1 MAQQGQGLTLKQTV
15 FASSGSGTSM
25 TFNFS
30 SNNDDLLIL
39 AFNNRGAPKGTP
51 TNFNGGYLGSGG
63 GTQGGTGVS
72 INQHW
77 KISTGDTSYTLT
89 GVVAGAI
96 GAIGVFS
103 VPGGA
108 TSYWQTD
115 TTSIKYVSGQYP
127 TNPVILYDFYKNQ
140 GPNAKWNYPSLE
152 YGNQI
157 TYGTPPTN
165 NTYWITSVWP
175 NWSNNVT
182 TSPVDHAS
190 LIQVAATG
198 SATNDGVG
206 VSIYFDAI
214 NLDQRVDVQSAWLTG

>member
-1 MAQQGQGLTLKQTV
+1 MAQQGQRLTLKQTV

-30 SNNDDLLIL
+30 SNSDDLLIL

-51 TNFNGGYLGSGG
+51 TNFNGGFISIGS

-72 INQHW
+72 LNNHW

-115 TTSIKYVSGQYP
+115 TLSIKYVGGQYP
-127 TNPVILYDFYKNQ
+127 TNPITLYNFYQNQ
-140 GPNAKWNYPSLE
+140 GPNTIWNFPSPE

-157 TYGTPPTN
+157 TYVTLPAN
-165 NTYWITSVWP
+165 NTYWLTSVWP
-175 NWSNNVT
+175 MWSNNVT
-182 TSPVDHAS
+182 TNPVDHATLVRVS
-190 LIQVAATG
+190 TTG
-198 SATNDGVG
+198 SAAGDGTG
-206 VSIYFDAI
+206 ISINFDAI
-214 NLDQRVDVQSAWLTG
+214 PLDQRVDVQSAWLTG